1 MHKWNITEL
10 SDKLFVIVIIASI
23 PRTEVKQTVQRDF
36 DLDLRNVI
44 EAKLVSVFA

>member
-10 SDKLFVIVIIASI
+10 SDKLLVIVIIASI
-23 PRTEVKQTVQRDF
+23 PRTEVKQMVQRDIN
-36 DLDLRNVI
+36 LDLRNVV